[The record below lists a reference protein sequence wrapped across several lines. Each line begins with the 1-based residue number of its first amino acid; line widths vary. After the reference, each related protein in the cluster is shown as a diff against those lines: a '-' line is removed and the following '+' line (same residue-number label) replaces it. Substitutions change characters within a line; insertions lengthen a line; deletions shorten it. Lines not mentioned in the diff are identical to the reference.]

1 MNADDALP
9 LDRSRGSEGPRTV
22 VIMVDELG
30 VVTGWSAG
38 AERLLGRTAGEAVG
52 RPADDFLTP
61 GAGEP
66 FWTARAE
73 GDDWLGELTA
83 RGPDGRPLVLRGTA
97 HRCVEGDARAQW
109 ILVATAAPPAGQQ
122 VLPQEIERAV
132 VHWLFTRSPVAVTI
146 YDTDLRCRWQNEAM
160 TRLTGVTEAERRG
173 KRLPDILSGP
183 DAAVWERRL
192 RRVIETGESAF
203 SGEMHG
209 RVPAEPERDAVFIAS
224 ASALR
229 DHHGHTLGLCT
240 TVSDVTQQYQ
250 SRERL
255 TLLKEAGTRIGSTLD
270 VMRTAQELADSA
282 IPRLADWVT
291 VDLLDTLL
299 SGDEPGPFTGVVAL
313 RRAANQSVLEG
324 TPEAVCQP
332 GEVDFYP
339 PYSPAVRCMATGR
352 SAIHRVSDHDIKV
365 WLAQDPARAAKFR
378 TYEFQSIMGVPI
390 RARGTT
396 LGITM
401 FYRRSA
407 HPFTDDD
414 RLLAEELVARA
425 ALCLDNARRFDRER
439 TAALSLQQ
447 SLLPQG
453 LPVQAAVETAS
464 RYLPAGGKTGLA
476 GDWFDVIP
484 LSGARVAL
492 VVGDVVGHGI
502 NAAATMGRLRTA
514 VRTLADVDLP
524 PDELLTHLDD
534 VVLRLAAEGEGGA
547 GGSPMDPSVLGATC
561 TYAVYDP
568 ISRTCS
574 LARAGH
580 PPPATVTP
588 DGRAR
593 LLDLPAG
600 PPLGLGGL
608 PFESVEVRLPENSL
622 LALYT
627 DGLLGFRERELDT
640 ALDQLCHVLA
650 EPSPSLDSLC
660 DRVLNDLLPDHPAD
674 DAALLIARTRALNR
688 DQFAVRDLPA
698 DPATVSTARSWA
710 ARQLA
715 AWSLEDA
722 SFVTELVVSE
732 LVTNAIRHADGPIQL
747 RLIRDRTLICEVSD
761 ASNTAPHMRRA
772 RLSDEGGRGLLLVAQ
787 LTQRWGTRH
796 AREGKTI
803 WCEQLLSNGNA
814 PVDATMTPVP

>member
-9 LDRSRGSEGPRTV
+9 LLRPRGSGGPRTV
-22 VIMVDELG
+22 VIMVDERG
-30 VVTGWSAG
+30 VVTGWSTG
-38 AERLLGRTAGEAVG
+38 AEQVLGLSVGDAVG
-52 RPADDFLTP
+52 RPAGDFLAP
-61 GAGEP
+61 DSGAP
-66 FWTARAE
+66 FWTARGE

-83 RGPDGRPLVLRGTA
+83 RRADGGQVPLRGTA
-97 HRCVEGDARAQW
+97 HRCVEDGARAQW
-109 ILVATAAPPAGQQ
+109 ILVAAAAHAAGHQL
-122 VLPQEIERAV
+122 LPQEIERAV

-160 TRLTGVTEAERRG
+160 TRLTGVTETERRG
-173 KRLPDILSGP
+173 RRLPDILSGP
-183 DAAVWERRL
+183 DAATWERRL
-192 RRVIETGESAF
+192 RRVVETGESAF

-209 RVPAEPERDAVFIAS
+209 RVPADPERDAVFIAS

-240 TVSDVTQQYQ
+240 TVADVTQQYR

-270 VMRTAQELADSA
+270 VMRTAQELADST

-324 TPEAVCQP
+324 TPEAVREP

-352 SAIHRVSDHDIKV
+352 SAIHHVTDHDIEV
-365 WLAQDPARAAKFR
+365 WLAQDPVRAEKFR
-378 TYEFQSIMGVPI
+378 IFEFQSILGVPI

-401 FYRRSA
+401 FYRRSTY
-407 HPFTDDD
+407 PFTDDD

-447 SLLPQG
+447 SLLPRG
-453 LPVQAAVETAS
+453 NPVQAAVETAS
-464 RYLPAGGKTGLA
+464 RYLPAGGTTGLA

-502 NAAATMGRLRTA
+502 GAAATMGRLRTA

-534 VVLRLAAEGEGGA
+534 VVLRLAAEGEGTGH
-547 GGSPMDPSVLGATC
+547 PDDPAVLGATC

-588 DGRAR
+588 DGAAR

-608 PFESVEVRLPENSL
+608 PFEAVDVQLPENSL

-627 DGLLGFRERELDT
+627 DGLLDFRERELDS
-640 ALDQLCHVLA
+640 ALDQLCQVLA
-650 EPSPSLDSLC
+650 EPARSLETLC
-660 DRVLNDLLPDHPAD
+660 DQVLNALLPDHPAD

-710 ARQLA
+710 AHQLA
-715 AWSLEDA
+715 DWSLEDA

-803 WCEQLLSNGNA
+803 WCEQPLANGDA
-814 PVDATMTPVP
+814 PTEAMTPVR

>member
-1 MNADDALP
+1 MDADDALP
-9 LDRSRGSEGPRTV
+9 RIRPPGSEGSRTV
-22 VIMVDELG
+22 VIMVDEQG

-38 AERLLGRTAGEAVG
+38 AERLLGRTTQDAVG
-52 RPADDFLTP
+52 CPAEDFLTP
-61 GAGEP
+61 DAGAP
-66 FWTARAE
+66 FWTRRAE

-83 RGPDGRPLVLRGTA
+83 RRADGRPLALSGTA
-97 HRCVEGDARAQW
+97 HRCEEGGERGQW
-109 ILVATAAPPAGQQ
+109 ILVAAAAPATGHH

-132 VHWLFTRSPVAVTI
+132 VHWLFTVSPVAVTI

-160 TRLTGVTEAERRG
+160 IRLSGMTEAERWG
-173 KRLPDILSGP
+173 KRLPEILSGP
-183 DAAVWERRL
+183 DATGWERRL

-203 SGEMHG
+203 SGELHG
-209 RVPAEPERDAVFIAS
+209 RVPADPERDAVFMAS

-229 DHHGHTLGLCT
+229 DLHGHTLGLCT
-240 TVSDVTQQYQ
+240 TVADVTQQYEA
-250 SRERL
+250 RERL
-255 TLLKEAGTRIGSTLD
+255 TLLTEAGTRIGSTLD
-270 VMRTAQELADSA
+270 LMRTAQELADSA
-282 IPRLADWVT
+282 VPRLADWVT
-291 VDLLDTLL
+291 VDLLDPLL
-299 SGDEPGPFTGVVAL
+299 GGDEPGPFTGVVAL

-324 TPEAVCQP
+324 TPEAVRQP

-352 SAIHRVSDHDIKV
+352 SALHHVTDHDIKV
-365 WLAQDPARAAKFR
+365 WLAQDPARAEKFR
-378 TYEFQSIMGVPI
+378 IYEFQSIMGVPI
-390 RARGTT
+390 QARGTT

-401 FYRRSA
+401 FYRRTK

-425 ALCLDNARRFDRER
+425 ALCLDNARRFTRER

-453 LPVQAAVETAS
+453 SPVQAAVETAS

-534 VVLRLAAEGEGGA
+534 VVLRLAAEGEGT
-547 GGSPMDPSVLGATC
+547 GSPLDPAVLGATC
-561 TYAVYDP
+561 TYAIYDP

-588 DGRAR
+588 DGAR

-608 PFESVEVRLPENSL
+608 PFEAVDVQLPENSL

-627 DGLLGFRERELDT
+627 DGLLGFRERELDS
-640 ALDQLCHVLA
+640 ALDQLCQVLA
-650 EPSPSLDSLC
+650 EPTPSLDALC
-660 DRVLNDLLPDHPAD
+660 DRVLGDLLPEHPAD

-688 DQFAVRDLPA
+688 DQFAVRDLPS

-803 WCEQLLSNGNA
+803 WCEQLLENGNGQVEAVPPA
-814 PVDATMTPVP
+814 P

>member
-9 LDRSRGSEGPRTV
+9 LIRPRGAEAPRTV
-22 VIMVDELG
+22 VIMVDEQG
-30 VVTGWSAG
+30 VVTGWSTG
-38 AERLLGRTAGEAVG
+38 AEQLLGRSTEDTVG
-52 RPADDFLTP
+52 RPADDILAP
-61 GAGEP
+61 DAGPP
-66 FWTARAE
+66 FWTRRAE

-83 RGPDGRPLVLRGTA
+83 RRADGRPLPLRGTA
-97 HRCVEGDARAQW
+97 HRCVEGGARAQW
-109 ILVATAAPPAGQQ
+109 ILVAAEAPAAGQRL
-122 VLPQEIERAV
+122 LPQEIERAV

-146 YDTDLRCRWQNEAM
+146 YDSDLRCRWQNEAM

-173 KRLPDILSGP
+173 KRLPEILSGP

-192 RRVIETGESAF
+192 RRVVETGESAF

-209 RVPAEPERDAVFIAS
+209 RVPADPECDCVFIAS

-240 TVSDVTQQYQ
+240 TVADVTQQYR

-270 VMRTAQELADSA
+270 LMRTAQELADSA

-324 TPEAVCQP
+324 TPEAVRQS

-352 SAIHRVSDHDIKV
+352 SAIHHVTDHDIKV
-365 WLAQDPARAAKFR
+365 WLAHDPARAEKFR
-378 TYEFQSIMGVPI
+378 IYEFQSIMGVPI

-401 FYRRSA
+401 FYRRSK

-425 ALCLDNARRFDRER
+425 AVCLDNARRFDRER

-453 LPVQAAVETAS
+453 NPVQAAVETAS

-534 VVLRLAAEGEGGA
+534 VVLRLAAEGEGTA
-547 GGSPMDPSVLGATC
+547 SPTDPAVLGATC

-574 LARAGH
+574 IARAGH
-580 PPPATVTP
+580 PPPVTVTP
-588 DGRAR
+588 GGGAR

-608 PFESVEVRLPENSL
+608 PFESAEVQLPEDSL

-627 DGLLGFRERELDT
+627 DGLLGFRERELDS
-640 ALDQLCHVLA
+640 ALDQLCQVLA
-650 EPSPSLDSLC
+650 EPAPSLEMLC
-660 DRVLNDLLPDHPAD
+660 DRVLTGLLPDHPAD

-688 DQFAVRDLPA
+688 DQFAVRDLPS
-698 DPATVSTARSWA
+698 DPATVSAARSWA
-710 ARQLA
+710 AHQLA

-732 LVTNAIRHADGPIQL
+732 LVTNAIRHAEGPIQL

-803 WCEQLLSNGNA
+803 WCEQSLSNGSGPA
-814 PVDATMTPVP
+814 EAMAWVP